1 MTITDITSFFDIV
14 LQSEEKKKKKGEEGQ
29 ILFFALLICNAKG
42 IDEVTSSQCLHVT
55 LFGIATLSFWFNT
68 C

>member
-14 LQSEEKKKKKGEEGQ
+14 LQSEEKKKKKEKKDK
-29 ILFFALLICNAKG
+29 FFFLPSKG